1 MHITVHV
8 LLKSADCGL
17 QNLTIELPHT
27 HTHAANADAYIPVQ
41 IFPESPFQALKVQ
54 VSHLKVLTFPESPHS
69 QNTLIH
75 KQAATVVHYINPD
88 GRYPDICLDIYYID
102 PDGRTRCPPT
112 DQPILLNVFKI
123 ISSQINV
130 RKLDNLHNLLD
141 GLSTGQMVKGI
152 QVEWCKQLIAMASE
166 NVSPPQKSDILN
178 HTEGHC
184 HKLFQEIVTLCQS
197 VFNAFYDFTRMLL
210 SSFWSFSLLIDF

>member
-8 LLKSADCGL
+8 LLKSADCGS

-54 VSHLKVLTFPESPHS
+54 VRYLKVLTFLESPHS

-88 GRYPDICLDIYYID
+88 GKNPDICLDIYYID

-141 GLSTGQMVKGI
+141 GLSTGQMVKGV

-166 NVSPPQKSDILN
+166 NVFPLKNQ
-178 HTEGHC
+178 T
-184 HKLFQEIVTLCQS
+184 
-197 VFNAFYDFTRMLL
+197 Y
-210 SSFWSFSLLIDF
+210 

>member
-8 LLKSADCGL
+8 LLKSPDCGL
-17 QNLTIELPHT
+17 QNLTIEQPHN

-54 VSHLKVLTFPESPHS
+54 VGHLKVLTFLESPHS

-75 KQAATVVHYINPD
+75 KQAATVVHYIDPD
-88 GRYPDICLDIYYID
+88 GRYPDICLDIYDIDID
-102 PDGRTRCPPT
+102 PDGKARCPPT

-130 RKLDNLHNLLD
+130 RKLDNLHSLLD
-141 GLSTGQMVKGI
+141 GLSTGQIIKGA
-152 QVEWCKQLIAMASE
+152 QVEWCIQFIAMASE
-166 NVSPPQKSDILN
+166 NVFPPQKSDILN
-178 HTEGHC
+178 HTEGC
-184 HKLFQEIVTLCQS
+184 CQKLFQEIVTLC
-197 VFNAFYDFTRMLL
+197 
-210 SSFWSFSLLIDF
+210 

>member
-8 LLKSADCGL
+8 LLKSVDGGL
-17 QNLTIELPHT
+17 QNLTIKLPHT

-54 VSHLKVLTFPESPHS
+54 VRYLKVLTFLESPHS

-141 GLSTGQMVKGI
+141 GLSTGQMVKGV

-166 NVSPPQKSDILN
+166 NVFPLKNQ
-178 HTEGHC
+178 T
-184 HKLFQEIVTLCQS
+184 
-197 VFNAFYDFTRMLL
+197 Y
-210 SSFWSFSLLIDF
+210 

>member
-8 LLKSADCGL
+8 LLKSADGGS

-27 HTHAANADAYIPVQ
+27 HTHAANVDAYIPVQ
-41 IFPESPFQALKVQ
+41 IFPESQFQALKVQ
-54 VSHLKVLTFPESPHS
+54 VRYLKVLTLLESPHS

-141 GLSTGQMVKGI
+141 GLSTGQMVKGV

-166 NVSPPQKSDILN
+166 NVFPLKNQ
-178 HTEGHC
+178 T
-184 HKLFQEIVTLCQS
+184 
-197 VFNAFYDFTRMLL
+197 Y
-210 SSFWSFSLLIDF
+210 